1 MALPPFT
8 LAQMGVLHRDVKPEN
23 FLLNGRGP
31 SASIKLSD
39 FGLSCFFRPGEPEM
53 EAVGSPYF
61 VSLRKLYI

>member
-1 MALPPFT
+1 
-8 LAQMGVLHRDVKPEN
+8 MGVLHRDVKPEN